1 MAHEVVGTYC
11 GFLGALGAGQ
21 EQAVRSWGSAAF
33 LAGQRRLAP
42 GGQRHAHR
50 WARLRVLVLEPSR
63 QTP

>member
-11 GFLGALGAGQ
+11 GFLSALGAGQ
-21 EQAVRSWGSAAF
+21 EQAVRSWGSAAS
-33 LAGQRRLAP
+33 LAGQRRLGP

-50 WARLRVLVLEPSR
+50 WAQLWALLLEPSR